1 MTDYV
6 PRNSKGF
13 TQHENARLRQENE
26 ALKHEVENL
35 RRFVASLDFLYNA
48 SDNFKD
54 DSELMP
60 FLERTLTL
68 ALKLLNTRDGSL
80 ALLDDET
87 DELVFVIVVGALSD
101 ELTNH
106 RLPADSGIAGWVMQN
121 REPVLVPNAQ
131 TDPRFYRDI
140 DDSFTFRTQSVAA
153 APLTGDR
160 KTFGLIEVLN
170 QTGDTPFTKDDLSLL
185 RLLCRAAGQA
195 LAFIDRMPESKA

>member
-6 PRNSKGF
+6 PRNF

-26 ALKHEVENL
+26 TLKHEVDNL
-35 RRFVASLDFLYNA
+35 RGLVESLDYLYNA

-54 DSELMP
+54 DAELMP
-60 FLERTLTL
+60 FLKHTL
-68 ALKLLNTRDGSL
+68 ALSLKLLNTTDGSL
-80 ALLDDET
+80 ALFDDET

-106 RLPADSGIAGWVMQN
+106 RIPANSGIAGWVIKHQQ
-121 REPVLVPNAQ
+121 PVLVQNAQ
-131 TDPRFYRDI
+131 TDPRFYRAI

-153 APLTGDR
+153 APLIGDR

-170 QTGDTPFTKDDLSLL
+170 QSGDEPFTKDDLALL

-195 LAFIDRMPESKA
+195 LAFIDRMPEQK